1 MDSSDM
7 HKHRRMIGLRDLLD
21 EDLDTICADLA
32 AEFGTMS
39 GGRLLVTG
47 GGGFLGYYLVQ
58 SVLHWNDKRA
68 AGGKINVTVYDNY
81 ARGVPEWLEALSGR
95 ADLELRRHDMIEPLP
110 KDIGHF
116 DYVIHAAGIAS
127 PIFYRAQPLKC
138 IDANV
143 NGLRNLLDYA
153 VAEREKG
160 QPLRGFLFYSS
171 SEIYGDP
178 AASAIPTPEDYRGNV
193 SCTGPRACYDE
204 TKRFGETLCVV
215 YAKHEEIPVT
225 MARPFNNYGPG
236 LKITD
241 GRVIPDFA
249 KDIFAGRDIVMLS
262 DGHPT
267 RTFCYAT
274 DAITGYFKVLARGGA
289 GEAYNIGIDRPEISV
304 ANLAELTVKAAS
316 DLCGYGGKV
325 VLGKSN
331 EADYLIDNPNRRCPV
346 IDKARKELGF
356 NPRVLIED
364 GIYRSLIWY
373 SHNQKAP
380 AL

>member
-1 MDSSDM
+1 MQE
-7 HKHRRMIGLRDLLD
+7 HRRLIGLRQLLD
-21 EDLDTICADLA
+21 EDLGAVCKDLSSEF
-32 AEFGTMS
+32 AEMA

-58 SVLHWNDKRA
+58 AALHWNDTRS
-68 AGGKINVTVYDNY
+68 AGARIAVSVYDNY
-81 ARGVPEWLEALSGR
+81 VRGVPEWLEALRGR
-95 ADLELRRHDMIEPLP
+95 PDLELRRVDMIEPLP
-110 KDIGHF
+110 TDMGRF

-127 PIFYRAQPLKC
+127 PIYYRAHPLKC
-138 IDANV
+138 IDANI

-153 VAEREKG
+153 VASRNAG
-160 QPLRGFLFYSS
+160 HPLRGFLFYSS

-178 AASAIPTPEDYRGNV
+178 AADAIPTPETYRGNV

-204 TKRFGETLCVV
+204 SKRIGETLCVV
-215 YAKHEEIPVT
+215 FARQEGIPVR

-262 DGHPT
+262 DGSPK

-274 DAITGYFKVLARGGA
+274 DAITGYYKVLVRGRA
-289 GEAYNIGIDRPEISV
+289 GEPYNIGIDRPEISI
-304 ANLAELTVKAAS
+304 AELAGLAVKGAA
-316 DLCGYGGKV
+316 DLVGYRGKV
-325 VLGKSN
+325 VLGRSA

-346 IDKARKELGF
+346 IDKARTELGF
-356 NPRVLIED
+356 DPKVLVEE
-364 GIYRSLIWY
+364 GMYRSLIWY
-373 SHNQKAP
+373 SHNQTA
-380 AL
+380 AAA